1 MVDVG
6 VTVGAGEGIDK
17 KGIAEGLNVGIDDGA
32 RVARTTVED
41 DTEVTFAI
49 AEVTDEANEPL
60 LKYISTLTEN
70 SLQGKQHNSNYCSSR
85 KLRLKREKRQLV
97 QCISTWAVA
106 EEVVVRSTEKSS
118 DTAHK

>member
-6 VTVGAGEGIDK
+6 VTVGAGVGIVK
-17 KGIAEGLNVGIDDGA
+17 KGIAEGLNVEIDDGA

-60 LKYISTLTEN
+60 LKYISALT
-70 SLQGKQHNSNYCSSR
+70 
-85 KLRLKREKRQLV
+85 
-97 QCISTWAVA
+97 
-106 EEVVVRSTEKSS
+106 
-118 DTAHK
+118 

>member
-1 MVDVG
+1 VVDVG

-70 SLQGKQHNSNYCSSR
+70 SLQGKQDQHNSNYCSSR

-97 QCISTWAVA
+97 
-106 EEVVVRSTEKSS
+106 
-118 DTAHK
+118 